1 MIWGTRSRMHH
12 PSWFQF
18 PSWCRLIFFFWH
30 LVFFTF
36 PSSNTFSWDHSLRFD
51 YLSDWLWTSFSSSLT
66 DPVSSFL
73 ASSFF
78 VLFRPWKWPQESGKQ
93 LLNCVVVFGHK
104 HYFVAA
110 FHCYFRETRN
120 RISSHATHKAI
131 REKKPLNSSE
141 EGYQEFTSLTT
152 FVFQT
157 YKDSPVYLDGQQ
169 EIIERERDIPPEIT
183 DSADSCFSWE
193 TTTRRGNAVR
203 ISNFFSFYDSLDV
216 TFTRVLNSSD
226 YSTL

>member
-131 REKKPLNSSE
+131 QEKKPLNSCK
-141 EGYQEFTSLTT
+141 EGNQEFTSLTT

-157 YKDSPVYLDGQQ
+157 YRDSPVYLDGQQ
-169 EIIERERDIPPEIT
+169 EIIERERHP
-183 DSADSCFSWE
+183 SWNYCL
-193 TTTRRGNAVR
+193 RRFLLLVGNDHKKR
-203 ISNFFSFYDSLDV
+203 K
-216 TFTRVLNSSD
+216 R
-226 YSTL
+226 STHFKLFQFLWLSGCHLHESP